1 MNNTTTPAAPAATDA
16 ELLAALDRG
25 VAAGAF
31 VVVDDEFLANLKAE
45 IDAEEATEE
54 APAEAAEAAA
64 PRPYAVVLADLV
76 RFGEMSNRRT
86 EAGLPRLPE
95 LDAYATQLAAEAS
108 AALAAEAPAPA
119 ERWTVIG
126 RRLATRRTVRRTVEA
141 VSREAAIAAAAQHWG
156 AGVLVDGAVRPISA

>member
-45 IDAEEATEE
+45 IDAEEATE
-54 APAEAAEAAA
+54 EAAEAAA

-156 AGVLVDGAVRPISA
+156 AGVLVDDAVRPITPA

>member
-1 MNNTTTPAAPAATDA
+1 MNNNTTPAATAATDA
-16 ELLAALDRG
+16 DLLAALDRG
-25 VAAGAF
+25 IAAGDF
-31 VVVDDEFLANLKAE
+31 TVVDDDFLATLKAE
-45 IDAEEATEE
+45 IDAEETPEATE
-54 APAEAAEAAA
+54 PTEAATS

-86 EAGLPRLPE
+86 EGGLPRLPE
-95 LDAYATQLAAEAS
+95 LDAYAAQLAAEAS